1 MKNIFKIIR
10 ADLRHIKTNVIALCV
25 IIGLTVIPALYSWFN
40 ILSNWDPY
48 GQASTSRIK
57 VAVVSVDKGTS
68 LEGTELNVGD
78 NIIDALKT
86 NNTIG
91 WQFVTS
97 SDEAIEGVYSGQYYA
112 ALVVPENF
120 SKNLISFLS
129 DSMEHPQLK
138 YYCNQKANAIAPK
151 ITDKAKTAVQQQVN
165 QTFID
170 TIVSTIAGTGDSVIK
185 DADKETGS
193 LMDAVINRL
202 TSARTTLSTYDVIL
216 NSMLAITDLT
226 SSISSSSNSAAPQ
239 VYTQLQLQQQQLI
252 TLQALVNGN
261 SAESLNELSSAL
273 SNQMSQIQSIM
284 SSLTELY
291 SDMNMDVADL
301 SAAIKLTSGSLTQT
315 KELLS
320 DLKTKLD
327 NAINTLN
334 TITEQDTYGLLS
346 EMLNA
351 DANTLGD
358 FLSAPV
364 NITTEQVYAVK
375 SYGTSASPFYTILAL
390 WFGGLILVAIMHTP
404 VHPAHRRSPHRCGCA
419 SRQGC
424 CCTPAHRRCRRSRP
438 CLRRA
443 AWRQAQLNCW
453 QARMRPAVRRV
464 RAPNQSQTAPQKRT
478 QRMRAWV
485 HLPQILR
492 RRSRAAAIHRP
503 PVGQG

>member
-1 MKNIFKIIR
+1 MKNIFKIIKS
-10 ADLRHIKTNVIALCV
+10 DLSHIKTNVIAICV

-68 LEGTELNVGD
+68 LEGMELNVGD
-78 NIIDALKT
+78 TIIEALET
-86 NNTIG
+86 NDTIG
-91 WQFVTS
+91 WQFVDS
-97 SDEAIEGVYSGQYYA
+97 SDDAIKGVYSGDYYA
-112 ALVVPENF
+112 ALVVPEDF

-170 TIVSTIAGTGDSVIK
+170 TIVSTIASTGDSAIK
-185 DADKETGS
+185 DADKENGS
-193 LMDAVINRL
+193 LIDAITNRL

-320 DLKTKLD
+320 DLETKLD

-334 TITEQDTYGLLS
+334 TITEQDTYGLL
-346 EMLNA
+346 
-351 DANTLGD
+351 
-358 FLSAPV
+358 
-364 NITTEQVYAVK
+364 Y
-375 SYGTSASPFYTILAL
+375 
-390 WFGGLILVAIMHTP
+390 
-404 VHPAHRRSPHRCGCA
+404 
-419 SRQGC
+419 
-424 CCTPAHRRCRRSRP
+424 
-438 CLRRA
+438 
-443 AWRQAQLNCW
+443 
-453 QARMRPAVRRV
+453 
-464 RAPNQSQTAPQKRT
+464 
-478 QRMRAWV
+478 
-485 HLPQILR
+485 
-492 RRSRAAAIHRP
+492 
-503 PVGQG
+503 

>member
-78 NIIDALKT
+78 TIIDALKT

-91 WQFVTS
+91 WQFVAS
-97 SDEAIEGVYSGQYYA
+97 SDKAIEGVYSGEYYA

-252 TLQALVNGN
+252 TLQALVMVIP
-261 SAESLNELSSAL
+261 LNL
-273 SNQMSQIQSIM
+273 
-284 SSLTELY
+284 
-291 SDMNMDVADL
+291 
-301 SAAIKLTSGSLTQT
+301 
-315 KELLS
+315 
-320 DLKTKLD
+320 
-327 NAINTLN
+327 
-334 TITEQDTYGLLS
+334 
-346 EMLNA
+346 
-351 DANTLGD
+351 
-358 FLSAPV
+358 
-364 NITTEQVYAVK
+364 
-375 SYGTSASPFYTILAL
+375 
-390 WFGGLILVAIMHTP
+390 
-404 VHPAHRRSPHRCGCA
+404 
-419 SRQGC
+419 
-424 CCTPAHRRCRRSRP
+424 
-438 CLRRA
+438 
-443 AWRQAQLNCW
+443 
-453 QARMRPAVRRV
+453 
-464 RAPNQSQTAPQKRT
+464 
-478 QRMRAWV
+478 
-485 HLPQILR
+485 
-492 RRSRAAAIHRP
+492 
-503 PVGQG
+503 

>member
-91 WQFVTS
+91 WQFVAS
-97 SDEAIEGVYSGQYYA
+97 SDEAIEGVYSGEYYA

-261 SAESLNELSSAL
+261 SAESLNEFSSGTGWPASKHSILSIGSFTCPYFVITIPSFILSPRQSLAAFAICHAAFPTATRITFPSNFLSLSVFLTASSGRTAL
-273 SNQMSQIQSIM
+273 IAASII
-284 SSLTELY
+284 
-291 SDMNMDVADL
+291 L
-301 SAAIKLTSGSLTQT
+301 SATALNSLFIRFSFLTL
-315 KELLS
+315 
-320 DLKTKLD
+320 
-327 NAINTLN
+327 
-334 TITEQDTYGLLS
+334 
-346 EMLNA
+346 
-351 DANTLGD
+351 
-358 FLSAPV
+358 
-364 NITTEQVYAVK
+364 
-375 SYGTSASPFYTILAL
+375 
-390 WFGGLILVAIMHTP
+390 
-404 VHPAHRRSPHRCGCA
+404 
-419 SRQGC
+419 
-424 CCTPAHRRCRRSRP
+424 
-438 CLRRA
+438 
-443 AWRQAQLNCW
+443 
-453 QARMRPAVRRV
+453 
-464 RAPNQSQTAPQKRT
+464 
-478 QRMRAWV
+478 
-485 HLPQILR
+485 
-492 RRSRAAAIHRP
+492 
-503 PVGQG
+503 

>member
-1 MKNIFKIIR
+1 
-10 ADLRHIKTNVIALCV
+10 
-25 IIGLTVIPALYSWFN
+25 
-40 ILSNWDPY
+40 
-48 GQASTSRIK
+48 
-57 VAVVSVDKGTS
+57 
-68 LEGTELNVGD
+68 
-78 NIIDALKT
+78 
-86 NNTIG
+86 
-91 WQFVTS
+91 
-97 SDEAIEGVYSGQYYA
+97 
-112 ALVVPENF
+112 
-120 SKNLISFLS
+120 
-129 DSMEHPQLK
+129 MEHPQLK

-320 DLKTKLD
+320 DLETKLD

-404 VHPAHRRSPHRCGCA
+404 VHPAPDI
-419 SRQGC
+419 
-424 CCTPAHRRCRRSRP
+424 PAD
-438 CLRRA
+438 A
-443 AWRQAQLNCW
+443 
-453 QARMRPAVRRV
+453 
-464 RAPNQSQTAPQKRT
+464 KRYEKFFG
-478 QRMRAWV
+478 RYFIFFA
-485 HLPQILR
+485 
-492 RRSRAAAIHRP
+492 
-503 PVGQG
+503 VGQLRGTAYNTWKSSLHWNPVLPPIPLLGCMCILKPRIHLLYVQPYCCIWKYR